1 MTGSWAHYYPAQN
14 FRLTRRRKSLR
25 AGFQRTSP
33 MGFISSIPCFL
44 AHINLI
50 FLPPEPENYP
60 LIIHLGTLPPS
71 PTGLAF
77 EICNSRFYGDA
88 PIGPTLNLFPHFR
101 HAITSRSSNL
111 HKTSMVVSPSYFG
124 LYFKLLVNFLHK
136 DSLVCLFL

>member
-33 MGFISSIPCFL
+33 MGFISSSPCFL

-77 EICNSRFYGDA
+77 EICNSLILWRCPDRADTQFVSTFSA
-88 PIGPTLNLFPHFR
+88 R
-101 HAITSRSSNL
+101 HY
-111 HKTSMVVSPSYFG
+111 VS
-124 LYFKLLVNFLHK
+124 LE
-136 DSLVCLFL
+136 